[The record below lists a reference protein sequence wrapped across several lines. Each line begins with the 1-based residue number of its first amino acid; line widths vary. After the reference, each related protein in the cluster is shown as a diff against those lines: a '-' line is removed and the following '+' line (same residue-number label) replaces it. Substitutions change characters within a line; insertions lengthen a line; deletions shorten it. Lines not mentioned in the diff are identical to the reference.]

1 MQTNQDLFFG
11 LIQDKI
17 YFCICCIER
26 TKKIKSYAHAGFN
39 VHVITSTSFH
49 SKVVVT
55 RSKTSNNTVIGE
67 K

>member
-1 MQTNQDLFFG
+1 MLYRKN
-11 LIQDKI
+11 
-17 YFCICCIER
+17 
-26 TKKIKSYAHAGFN
+26 KKIKSYAHAGFN